1 MKNSNLIQA
10 RKAMGLTQEQLARK
24 MNYRKSAVSNWE
36 NGYSVP
42 SVNDAMKLA
51 IILNTNIPFLF
62 NHYVQIYHTLYID
75 G

>member
-1 MKNSNLIQA
+1 
-10 RKAMGLTQEQLARK
+10 MGLTQEQLARK

-62 NHYVQIYHTLYID
+62 
-75 G
+75 